1 MLKLNRK
8 SAVNILGN
16 IDTWMSLAPPQQT
29 TFAIIAHPSKIDQ
42 IILKGPNCL
51 WLPSKS
57 GLRPCKNQLMLIFMP
72 MKRINKICITC
83 DDIIEKRLQ

>member
-16 IDTWMSLAPPQQT
+16 IDTWMSLAPPHQT

-42 IILKGPNCL
+42 IILKGPNWL
-51 WLPSKS
+51 WLVVT
-57 GLRPCKNQLMLIFMP
+57 F
-72 MKRINKICITC
+72 
-83 DDIIEKRLQ
+83 